1 VTRVMIVDDHPLL
14 RRGLR
19 DMLSTAPEIQIVAE
33 AGRAE
38 EVLGLLDAH
47 PCDIVLLDLSLPG
60 RGGLEVLRDIR
71 NAAPHVR
78 VLIVSTYDEAQYA
91 VRAMRA
97 GAAGYVNKSSEP
109 EELIGAV
116 RSVMQNGRYV
126 NDAVAGLLADFVQH
140 GDRDLGHQQLSD
152 REHQVLRLLTRGSTI
167 SEIASELSLSVKTV
181 STYRTRLLDKLGVR
195 TTTGLVRY
203 SIEHKLFDE

>member
-116 RSVMQNGRYV
+116 RSVMQSGRYV
-126 NDAVAGLLADFVQH
+126 NDAVAGMLADFVQH